1 MQEHPNL
8 MVEAVKAVKARIKDK
23 NERVQIIALVN
34 VFLVCS

>member
-1 MQEHPNL
+1 